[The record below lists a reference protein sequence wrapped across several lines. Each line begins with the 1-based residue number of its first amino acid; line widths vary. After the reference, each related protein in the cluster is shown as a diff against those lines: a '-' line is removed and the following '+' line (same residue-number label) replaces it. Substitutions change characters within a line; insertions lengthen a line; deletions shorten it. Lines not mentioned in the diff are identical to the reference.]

1 MASEFDNNIGNDS
14 EQNELPEQN
23 QDKQQELN
31 QLPENDLTFDEN
43 DEENQVWG
51 DDDDDVEPP
60 PNPLEIEDDESKFI
74 GENGDVE
81 ESANEAGEETSQ
93 EGDEREP
100 NNDNGKQLSSSEQSN
115 PQPPINTSDSKP
127 VNPDQKYVDRI
138 YPEYIPGTNEFFS
151 GVESDARKAVEESTG
166 EEFDEFN
173 PQHMSRFNYYA
184 NLAAKKREDEGRRGI
199 EYLKREEQQIA
210 QIQKQKEVERNFG
223 EFLNKQIT
231 SQELANRFQEACDNL
246 TVRQTREIN
255 AKIEMGDYSGVQRII
270 DGIKGQRGTSK
281 PRYASQNPLPRRN
294 VSNYGNN
301 APKLSDIL

>member
-14 EQNELPEQN
+14 EQNELPN
-23 QDKQQELN
+23 QDEQQQQTDE
-31 QLPENDLTFDEN
+31 LPENDLSFDEN

-81 ESANEAGEETSQ
+81 ESANEAEEETQQ

-115 PQPPINTSDSKP
+115 PQPPINTSDSRP

-151 GVESDARKAVEESTG
+151 GVEIDARKAVEESTG

-184 NLAAKKREDEGRRGI
+184 SLAAKKREDEGRRGI

-210 QIQKQKEVERNFG
+210 QIQKQKEVEKNFG

-231 SQELANRFQEACDNL
+231 SKELADRFQEACDNL

-255 AKIEMGDYSGVQRII
+255 AKIEKGDYSGVQRII
-270 DGIKGQRGTSK
+270 DGIKGRRGNAQ
-281 PRYASQNPLPRRN
+281 PRYASQNPRPVRTY
-294 VSNYGNN
+294 SNSGNN

>member
-14 EQNELPEQN
+14 ELPPEQMEEQQKKTDELP
-23 QDKQQELN
+23 
-31 QLPENDLTFDEN
+31 PNDLLFDEN

-51 DDDDDVEPP
+51 DDDEDVEPP

-81 ESANEAGEETSQ
+81 ESANEADDSQQESDGQKPTVVNGEQAPSF
-93 EGDEREP
+93 
-100 NNDNGKQLSSSEQSN
+100 EQVN
-115 PQPPINTSDSKP
+115 PQTPINTSDSVP
-127 VNPDQKYVDRI
+127 VNPEQKYIDRI

-151 GVESDARKAVEESTG
+151 GVEEDARKAVEQSTG

-199 EYLKREEQQIA
+199 EYLKREEQQMA
-210 QIQKQKEVERNFG
+210 QIQKQKEVEKNFG

-231 SQELANRFQEACDNL
+231 SQELANKFQEACDNL
-246 TVRQTREIN
+246 TVKQTREIN
-255 AKIEMGDYSGVQRII
+255 MKIEKGDYSGVQRII
-270 DGIKGQRGTSK
+270 DGIKGKRGNAQ
-281 PRYASQNPLPRRN
+281 PRYASQNPRPIRN
-294 VSNYGNN
+294 TSNYGNN

>member
-14 EQNELPEQN
+14 ELPPEQMEEQQKKTDELP
-23 QDKQQELN
+23 
-31 QLPENDLTFDEN
+31 PNDLLFDEN

-51 DDDDDVEPP
+51 DDDDDIEPP
-60 PNPLEIEDDESKFI
+60 PNPLEIDDDESKFI

-81 ESANEAGEETSQ
+81 ESANETEKETQQ

-100 NNDNGKQLSSSEQSN
+100 NNDNGKQFSSSEQSN
-115 PQPPINTSDSKP
+115 PQPPINTSDSIH
-127 VNPDQKYVDRI
+127 VNPDQKYIDRI
-138 YPEYIPGTNEFFS
+138 YPEFVAGTNEFFN
-151 GVESDARKAVEESTG
+151 GVEDDARKAVEQSTG

-184 NLAAKKREDEGRRGI
+184 NLAAKRREDEGRRGI
-199 EYLKREEQQIA
+199 EYLKRQEQEIA
-210 QIQKQKEVERNFG
+210 QIQKQKEVEKNFG

-231 SQELANRFQEACDNL
+231 SQELANKFQEACDNL

-255 AKIEMGDYSGVQRII
+255 MKIEKGDYSGVQRII
-270 DGIKGQRGTSK
+270 DGIKGRHGNAQ
-281 PRYASQNPLPRRN
+281 PRYASQNPRPIRN
-294 VSNYGNN
+294 TSNYGNN